1 MPDDEAEESMWV
13 IRAQYA
19 LLDGDGVRDGNVDN
33 DNNDGEEADENGGAN
48 GQTVGGGGGGD
59 GGGGGANVD
68 ADAANGAHWMDVDAG
83 AGLGA
88 VRAFLICVRLGEVLK
103 RIKTFGG
110 RLDGRDGRCH
120 DQGVA
125 ESVADGSGGGS
136 GGRSLGDNDD
146 SDEDA
151 DEDTQEM
158 QVVANNGDEETMTTT
173 PLSQNATNGDDK
185 AKWDLSWEDWGPRWT
200 RMIPVSSMYR
210 WMRFVR
216 LRLRLASFLVYSDNF
231 GFFMS

>member
-13 IRAQYA
+13 VRAQYA
-19 LLDGDGVRDGNVDN
+19 LLDGDGVRDGNVNN
-33 DNNDGEEADENGGAN
+33 DNNDDEEADENGGAN
-48 GQTVGGGGGGD
+48 GNTAGGGGGG
-59 GGGGGANVD
+59 ATVD

-88 VRAFLICVRLGEVLK
+88 VRAFLFCVRLGEVLR

-125 ESVADGSGGGS
+125 ESAAAAADGSGGGS
-136 GGRSLGDNDD
+136 GGRSLGDDDD
-146 SDEDA
+146 SDEDE

-158 QVVANNGDEETMTTT
+158 QVVANNGNEETTTTT
-173 PLSQNATNGDDK
+173 PLSQNAANGDDK
-185 AKWDLSWEDWGPRWT
+185 AKWDLRWEDWGPRWT
-200 RMIPVSSMYR
+200 RMIPVNSMYR
-210 WMRFVR
+210 WMRFVC
-216 LRLRLASFLVYSDNF
+216 LPPASLLVYSDNF